1 MKSYPGRFISFEGGD
16 GTGKTTQ
23 IKRLI
28 DTLKVHGIECVAT
41 REPGGSPGAEEIR
54 ELLVTGKPGRWDALS
69 ETLLL
74 FAARHDH
81 IEQTI
86 RPALKTGNWVI
97 TDRFTDSTYAYQ
109 GAGGGLNR
117 ETIRRIEAVSI
128 EYFKPDLTIVLDL
141 PPETGLA
148 RTHKRDD
155 ATSEKES
162 RFEQFELDFHT
173 RLHQGYLDIA
183 KRERDRCVV
192 IDASQP
198 VEEIAAAVFAVIAER
213 FSIS

>member
-23 IKRLI
+23 IKQLI

-86 RPALKTGNWVI
+86 RPALKAGTWVI

-117 ETIRRIEAVSI
+117 ESIRRIEAVSI

-148 RTHKRDD
+148 RTHKRKDD
-155 ATSEKES
+155 VSEKES

-192 IDASQP
+192 IDASQS
-198 VEEIAAAVFAVIAER
+198 VEEIAAAVFAAVAER